1 MKKRI
6 FFIPVVIL
14 KTKTGF
20 SAFSPVVE
28 GCAATDR
35 TIDRTLIRMKEAL
48 EFHIEGQL
56 LVKAMK
62 QIPPQ
67 RTLKKSFD
75 DYGTDA
81 FYATLKVA
89 A

>member
-1 MKKRI
+1 MRDA
-6 FFIPVVIL
+6 L
-14 KTKTGF
+14 
-20 SAFSPVVE
+20 AFHLE
-28 GCAATDR
+28 G
-35 TIDRTLIRMKEAL
+35 L
-48 EFHIEGQL
+48 Q

-62 QIPPQ
+62 SLPSEKIL
-67 RTLKKSFD
+67 RKSFD